1 MLSYK
6 KHNRWAKQG
15 GKVPNT
21 NRTMLAPCLVHA
33 LPWAPFGSY
42 PQDSPI
48 WFTSSHVR
56 GAMHLS
62 HMRSK
67 SNAYDWFIKCLWLV
81 TWQDKVACHGSSLR
95 LLWLRA
101 PDNLASEDQTSGLR
115 PGTAEFM
122 HDLISR
128 SVRPGTMEYGFC
140 RRETYCGMMQSGHLQ
155 FCRYHFWIP
164 LICYQARKS

>member
-62 HMRSK
+62 HRRSK

-81 TWQDKVACHGSSLR
+81 TWQDKVACHGNSLR

-128 SVRPGTMEYGFC
+128 SVRRVHQVRLSFLDFVGGKLIAAWCSQAICNFVVIISGF
-140 RRETYCGMMQSGHLQ
+140 R
-155 FCRYHFWIP
+155 
-164 LICYQARKS
+164 